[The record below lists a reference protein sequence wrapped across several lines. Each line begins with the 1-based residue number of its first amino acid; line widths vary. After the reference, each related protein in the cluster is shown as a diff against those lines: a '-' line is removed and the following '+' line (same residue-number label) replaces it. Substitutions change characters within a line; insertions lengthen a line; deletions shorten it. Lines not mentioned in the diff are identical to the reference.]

1 LLLPRRQSMDAEAA
15 RLLKVKTPDRQLGLP
30 ALAAE

>member
-1 LLLPRRQSMDAEAA
+1 MDAEAA